1 MADSLYHS
9 RRMRHFPTYCADD
22 APLDKLDDTLRDE
35 GAETLGDKLGDVEAM
50 QHVVSQSV
58 MLEKAKAEALDRCTG
73 KALADILACKEANT
87 LRDMEEKT
95 KAETHCYTMGD
106 KLPDA
111 RSQTLGK
118 ILVNVKAMT
127 LVDIPAL
134 TLIKSDAKTLG
145 NPLGVVEYKAL
156 IETLADTLAE
166 TETETLGDRLD
177 VVEAIAMGKV
187 SA

>member
-1 MADSLYHS
+1 
-9 RRMRHFPTYCADD
+9 
-22 APLDKLDDTLRDE
+22 
-35 GAETLGDKLGDVEAM
+35 
-50 QHVVSQSV
+50 
-58 MLEKAKAEALDRCTG
+58 
-73 KALADILACKEANT
+73 
-87 LRDMEEKT
+87 
-95 KAETHCYTMGD
+95 
-106 KLPDA
+106 
-111 RSQTLGK
+111 
-118 ILVNVKAMT
+118 MT

-145 NPLGVVEYKAL
+145 NPLGVVGYKAL